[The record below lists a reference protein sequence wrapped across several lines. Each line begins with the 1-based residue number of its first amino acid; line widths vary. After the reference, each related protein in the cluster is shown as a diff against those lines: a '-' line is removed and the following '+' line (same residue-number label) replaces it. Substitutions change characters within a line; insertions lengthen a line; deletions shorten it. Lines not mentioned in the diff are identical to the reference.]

1 MQLVSVI
8 ITTYQRQE
16 FLINAINSVYKSDY
30 SHFEII
36 VVDDNGK
43 GTEYQLNNK
52 VLLDK
57 YTVYSNFKYFAM
69 PNNSGACKARN
80 QGAAIANGEIL
91 MFLDDD
97 DYYFPNKISAQVN
110 AITLNNVDA
119 CLCAMKR
126 LDSNNCEIISNQN
139 FPRGQNLKQFI
150 TNGNCF
156 TTMIA
161 ITKAAFDKIDG
172 FSEIA
177 RFQDEFFMCKFFENN
192 LQVFLLQEQLFVF
205 NEHDNNRISLGN
217 IRNVSS
223 AYEQLYEFKK
233 KHFELFSKQ
242 EQLVFTNNHYLN
254 QANIRISGSVKERVF
269 GLMLLMKSNLF
280 FKNWKIF
287 LKLIF
292 PSRII
297 NLLK

>member
-16 FLINAINSVYKSDY
+16 FLINAIDSVYKSDY
-30 SHFEII
+30 ANYEVI
-36 VVDDNGK
+36 VIDDNGK
-43 GTEYQLNNK
+43 GTEYQLNNEVLFEKYK
-52 VLLDK
+52 VN
-57 YTVYSNFKYFAM
+57 SNFKYFAM
-69 PNNSGACKARN
+69 PHNSGACKARN

-110 AITLNNVDA
+110 AIIQHNVDA

-126 LDSNNCEIISNQN
+126 LDSNNFEIISSQN
-139 FPRGQNLKQFI
+139 FPRGENLKQFI

-161 ITKAAFDKIDG
+161 IKKIAFNKIKG

-192 LQVFLLQEQLFVF
+192 LQVFLLQDQLFVF
-205 NEHDNNRISLGN
+205 NEHNNNRISLGN
-217 IRNVSS
+217 IGNISR
-223 AYEQLYEFKK
+223 AYDQLYEFKK
-233 KHFELFSKQ
+233 KHFDLFSKQ
-242 EQLVFTNNHYLN
+242 DQLVFRNNHYLN
-254 QANIRISGSVKERVF
+254 NANIRTSGNFTQRCK
-269 GLMLLMKSNLF
+269 GLIMLAKSNLF
-280 FKNWKIF
+280 FKNWKTF

-292 PSRII
+292 PSSII